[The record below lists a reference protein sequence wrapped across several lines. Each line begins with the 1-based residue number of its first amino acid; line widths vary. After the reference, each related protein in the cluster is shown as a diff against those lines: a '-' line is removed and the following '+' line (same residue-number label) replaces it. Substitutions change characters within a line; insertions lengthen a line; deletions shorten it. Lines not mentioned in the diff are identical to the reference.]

1 MAKTS
6 ASGIVQASTSQ
17 LVIIDMQA
25 KLSLA
30 MPPLALQSVVKNIQI
45 LLQSASHLALP
56 VLLTEQY
63 PKGLGATLAAL
74 TSDLSDVHAIP
85 KMAFSACKEP
95 KFGQKLNRDRSQIIL
110 TGMEA
115 HICILQTALDLLSM
129 GKQVFVV
136 EDAIISRSADHH
148 ANAVARLRDSG
159 CIITNTESV
168 LFECLGS
175 ASHEAFKAI
184 ATLIK

>member
-63 PKGLGATLAAL
+63 PKGLGAT
-74 TSDLSDVHAIP
+74 
-85 KMAFSACKEP
+85 F
-95 KFGQKLNRDRSQIIL
+95 
-110 TGMEA
+110 
-115 HICILQTALDLLSM
+115 
-129 GKQVFVV
+129 
-136 EDAIISRSADHH
+136 
-148 ANAVARLRDSG
+148 
-159 CIITNTESV
+159 
-168 LFECLGS
+168 
-175 ASHEAFKAI
+175 
-184 ATLIK
+184 